1 MDKHWLDVID
11 HLQTVSPR
19 GLGVAAHEDFKAILP
34 SVVPYGEI
42 GSHKPEFFQGL
53 VIHKGLYEQIE
64 PSFLQEFLSRAK
76 PTFANEVFIVL
87 GTDGPPLKL
96 RNIHLGAL
104 REIARWAA
112 RQADPEEAR
121 SAAKEASLSA
131 DAVLARMVEFIVQN
145 LAKPLDPARPDSPVA
160 IAETA
165 ERFNDT
171 AWFWADDSGKTA
183 ELFAVPRLRDT
194 YPDLADAALDYVLR
208 LSPERIIQRRS
219 AVPNFVSS
227 TGVRSLSRHT
237 TVSSI

>member
-1 MDKHWLDVID
+1 MIRRP
-11 HLQTVSPR
+11 PR
-19 GLGVAAHEDFKAILP
+19 STLF
-34 SVVPYGEI
+34 PYTTLFR
-42 GSHKPEFFQGL
+42 SL
-53 VIHKGLYEQIE
+53 
-64 PSFLQEFLSRAK
+64 R
-76 PTFANEVFIVL
+76 
-87 GTDGPPLKL
+87 TDGPPLKL
-96 RNIHLGAL
+96 RNSNIHLGAL
-104 REIARWAA
+104 RDIAQWAA
-112 RQADPEEAR
+112 RETGTER
-121 SAAKEASLSA
+121 GGLRLSA
-131 DAVLARMVEFIVQN
+131 DAALAGMAEFIVQN
-145 LAKPLDPARPDSPVA
+145 LAKPLEPARPGSSIA

-165 ERFNDT
+165 ERINDT